1 MSARPGRRHDERGVA
16 LITILIALGV
26 LLALAVTVLEF
37 ASSSRTI
44 SRHDQSWN
52 AALNAAEAGVDDYLF
67 HLNENSNYS
76 EYDDTNPPPDGNGAF
91 AGFVPVPG
99 GSTDG
104 EYTYAA
110 NTDNLAVDGTIALT
124 STGRVRTSERTI
136 QAILRR
142 RNFLDYV
149 YFTDYETRDPA
160 AYTGSPFTATEAQT
174 ACALHYADG
183 RDSRCT
189 EIVFISGDTIN
200 GPMHTNDAFKVCGSP
215 RFNGN
220 TSTSWNPGSGA
231 RWRDGCPTSR
241 PTFANAG
248 DPKYVAPLTLPPS
261 NAAIRSQT
269 STTLGGCLYTG
280 PTRIRLLA
288 SGQMTVTSP
297 FSKDTRNGCPTNGT
311 GSLPRNGV
319 IFVQNVPSSSA
330 DVNYTAG
337 CPYSVGGRA
346 HPLGLP
352 ISGDITSYG
361 CRNGD
366 AFVEGTLK
374 GQLTIAADNNI
385 DVTGSLVYD
394 GGLTGRDLLGLVAN
408 NYVEVW
414 HPVQCSSGS
423 RASCN
428 LDADFPGEAQRGSPN
443 ADPTIQAAILS
454 VNHSFRVQNHNIGAP
469 LGTLAVTG
477 AIGQRYRGIV
487 GTTSGGAVVTGYA
500 KGYRY
505 DRRLKYL
512 SPPKFLDPVA
522 SAWAIAVWKEIPNP

>member
-1 MSARPGRRHDERGVA
+1 MTPRLGHRHDERGVA

-67 HLNENSNYS
+67 HLNENSGYS
-76 EYDDTNPPPDGNGAF
+76 EYSDTNPPPDGNGAF
-91 AGFVPVPG
+91 TEFVPVPG

-104 EYTYAA
+104 EYTYRAD
-110 NTDNLAVDGTIALT
+110 TSQLATDGTIALT
-124 STGRVRTSERTI
+124 STGRVRTARRTI

-149 YFTDYETRDPA
+149 YFTDYETSDPA
-160 AYTGSPFTATEAQT
+160 TYTGSPFTATQAQT
-174 ACALHYADG
+174 ECALHYYEG
-183 RDSRCT
+183 RNSRCT
-189 EIVFISGDTIN
+189 EIVFITGDVIN
-200 GPMHTNDAFKVCGSP
+200 GPMHTNDAFKVCGNP

-220 TSTSWNPGSGA
+220 TSTSWNPTSGN
-231 RWRDGCPTSR
+231 RWRDNCPTSR
-241 PTFANAG
+241 PTFANSG
-248 DPKYVAPLTLPPS
+248 DPKYVAPLALPPS

-269 STTLGGCLYTG
+269 SPSLGGCLYTG

-288 SGQMTVTSP
+288 SGQMSVTSP

-337 CPYSVGGRA
+337 CPYSVNGRT

-352 ISGDITSYG
+352 IAGDVTTYG

-385 DVTGSLVYD
+385 VVTHSVVYD
-394 GGLTGRDLLGLVAN
+394 GGLSGRDLLGLVAN

-414 HPVQCSSGS
+414 HPVSCTSGTRS
-423 RASCN
+423 SCN
-428 LDADFPGEAQRGSPN
+428 LDADFPGESRTGRPN
-443 ADPTIQAAILS
+443 SSPTIQAAVLA
-454 VNHSFRVQNHNIGAP
+454 VNHSFRVQNHAIGSA
-469 LGTLAVTG
+469 LGSLSVDG
-477 AIGQRYRGIV
+477 AIGQRYRGPV
-487 GTTSGGAVVTGYA
+487 GTTSGGTAVTGYS
-500 KGYRY
+500 KNYRY

-512 SPPKFLDPVA
+512 SPPHFLDPVA